1 MMLQHRKHSF
11 DFSLQSSY
19 DKGLGNVIYRTYFIT
34 SYLVAFLI
42 VRSQKNH
49 DSIRVFWLNQ
59 LA

>member
-1 MMLQHRKHSF
+1 MFQHRKHRF

-19 DKGLGNVIYRTYFIT
+19 NKGLGNVIYRAYFIA

-49 DSIRVFWLNQ
+49 DSIRVFRLNQ